1 MSYKALRV
9 IISGGGT
16 GGHIFPAISIADALK
31 KANPDTEI
39 LFVGA
44 NGKMEMEK
52 VPSAGY
58 RIVGLPVAGLQ
69 RKLTLRGIWRNLQ
82 LPFKLLASNARAG
95 KVLKEF
101 RPDIAVRQRSP
112 APQGAAI
119 PHSDA
124 APGAERLRGDDQQT
138 AGSQGGMHLR
148 GL

>member
-101 RPDIAVRQRSP
+101 RPDIAVGVD
-112 APQGAAI
+112 ANGKKATLAVVNAQGQAVK
-119 PHSDA
+119 S
-124 APGAERLRGDDQQT
+124 GSCTLTVKT
-138 AGSQGGMHLR
+138 A
-148 GL
+148 